1 MKKLEAFDKSFF
13 NNLKPIKPNL
23 LSQIVGGT
31 VTTTQYKC
39 GDKCCN
45 DTWDTSTT
53 KSHKPNGEK
62 GDLTKDSSILIDQR
76 EFESFSYI
84 NFEVTDAE

>member
-1 MKKLEAFDKSFF
+1 MKKLESLNKSIF
-13 NNLKPIKPNL
+13 NSLKPIKSNL

-62 GDLTKDSSILIDQR
+62 GDLTKDISILIDER
-76 EFESFSYI
+76 DYESISFV
-84 NFEVTDAE
+84 NFEISSVE